1 MAHNIWNENGR
12 FNMFCVGNRKAAW
25 HELGQRTDGAVKWA
39 DAMKLAGLDWR
50 VIKRQLFGSIAD
62 DSELNKSLLV
72 PVPAY
77 GIFRDSDGAYL
88 GTVGEQY
95 TTIQNQYAFDFVDS
109 LLEAE
114 NGAHYESAGALGN
127 GERIWCLAKVP
138 HTITVAGEDK
148 SEVYLLFT
156 TSHDGSMAATAK
168 LSTVRVVC
176 QNTLNQALSANGSMV
191 RVKHTRDAERRLDQ
205 AKRLM
210 EGVGVDAKKLEEK
223 LNLLAQRKMTR
234 DSMKAIMDRLFPAP
248 KDEKANTTR
257 RENVLADVLRLYE
270 SNDKNTFPQIRGT
283 AYNLLNAITEY
294 TDHER
299 SARLTSGRKDYT
311 LAQARA
317 ENAFVG
323 TGDALKQQALDVI
336 LEDTAGNPIHSVL
349 YSRPVSDR
357 ALAPTSGSLLDA
369 VLSNHNN

>member
-1 MAHNIWNENGR
+1 MAHNLYTDRNGR
-12 FNMFCVGNRKAAW
+12 TAMFCTGGRKAAW
-25 HELGQRTDGAVKWA
+25 HELGQRTP
-39 DAMKLAGLDWR
+39 DAQTWDQAMTLAGLDWE
-50 VIKRQLFGSIAD
+50 VVKKQLFGSI
-62 DSELNKSLLV
+62 SEDGSNLQ
-72 PVPAY
+72 PIPAW
-77 GIFRDSDGAYL
+77 GIFRNSDAAYL
-88 GTVGEQY
+88 GTVGDQY
-95 TTIQNQYAFDFVDS
+95 TVIQNRYAFDFVDA

-138 HTITVAGEDK
+138 HVITVAGEDK

-176 QNTLNQALSANGSMV
+176 QNTLNQALSCNGSMV

-210 EGVGVDAKKLEEK
+210 EGVGADAKKLEEK
-223 LNLLAQRKMTR
+223 LNLLATRKMTR
-234 DSMKAIMDRLFPAP
+234 DSLKSIMDRLFPAP

-270 SNDKNTFPQIRGT
+270 SNDRGTFPQIKGT

-299 SARLTSGRKDYT
+299 TARITEGRKDYSIS
-311 LAQARA
+311 QARA

-323 TGDALKQQALDVI
+323 TGDRLKQDALDVI
-336 LEDTAGNPIHSVL
+336 LQDTAGNPVHSVI
-349 YSRPVSDR
+349 YSRPT
-357 ALAPTSGSLLDA
+357 APAPSGSLLDA
-369 VLSNHNN
+369 VIANHN